1 MARDRQLAVEA
12 ATQSLGDLTER
23 ELVIAGVVAYWAEG
37 TKRKPWN
44 PQDRVVFTN
53 SDVDMIRLFL
63 RFLELSEVTP
73 DRLRLRLSIH
83 ESADVDAATRF
94 WAEAL
99 SWPIAEFQKVTLKRH
114 VPRSTNRRN
123 TGSGY
128 HGCLVVTVM
137 RSSGLYRQIEGM
149 WMAITAS
156 ASKVAGQQSRVV

>member
-83 ESADVDAATRF
+83 ESA
-94 WAEAL
+94 
-99 SWPIAEFQKVTLKRH
+99 S
-114 VPRSTNRRN
+114 RSTSRR
-123 TGSGY
+123 TWTLRPASGPR
-128 HGCLVVTVM
+128 L
-137 RSSGLYRQIEGM
+137 
-149 WMAITAS
+149 
-156 ASKVAGQQSRVV
+156 